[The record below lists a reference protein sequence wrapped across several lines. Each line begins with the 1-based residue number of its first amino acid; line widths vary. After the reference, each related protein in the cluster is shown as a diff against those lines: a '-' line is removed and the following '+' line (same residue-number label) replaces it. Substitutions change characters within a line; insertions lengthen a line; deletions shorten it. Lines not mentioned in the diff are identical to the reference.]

1 MEYGITANG
10 FSMRRLDEIYN
21 ASCKRFEDEI
31 GVNPSENP
39 QSVMNVLFTIFSDA
53 PAEMWEAFAAS
64 YQQLFPNT
72 AEGIAL
78 DNAMQIGGVN
88 RIGQARTKYMLDSK
102 DRWRAMCGLS
112 DSVLDALSKSAAE
125 LLVICKDTEN
135 FRDEA
140 VKSAEKAEKDKE
152 ASAANAL
159 AADKSA
165 KKASES
171 EGVASQ
177 KAENAK
183 EAAEASN
190 KSAEEASKSAAGAL
204 ASEQAASESAR
215 LSSISEAASKDAMN
229 GAKDFSNSASKS
241 AREALES
248 KRAAEDAANSA
259 SESSLAAAS
268 SERTATEKAAESSEL
283 AIRTEKNA
291 ELSKESSETAI
302 KAAAEAKKAL
312 SMLSFAFGID
322 DEGRFSL
329 FAKKSIT

>member
-1 MEYGITANG
+1 MAILIADTKLETETDAWYMFYADT
-10 FSMRRLDEIYN
+10 
-21 ASCKRFEDEI
+21 KEDI
-31 GVNPSENP
+31 QTLPTSTSTGSSYRVRKYARPT
-39 QSVMNVLFTIFSDA
+39 SVAYCI
-53 PAEMWEAFAAS
+53 EEAR
-64 YQQLFPNT
+64 Q
-72 AEGIAL
+72 
-78 DNAMQIGGVN
+78 
-88 RIGQARTKYMLDSK
+88 YMLDSK

-159 AADKSA
+159 AADRSA

-171 EGVASQ
+171 EDVASQ

-229 GAKDFSNSASKS
+229 EAKDFSNSASKS

-259 SESSLAAAS
+259 SKSSLAAAS
-268 SERTATEKAAESSEL
+268 SERAATEKATESSEL

-302 KAAAEAKKAL
+302 KAAAEAKEAL

>member
-1 MEYGITANG
+1 MAILIADTKLETETDAWYMFYADT
-10 FSMRRLDEIYN
+10 
-21 ASCKRFEDEI
+21 KEDI
-31 GVNPSENP
+31 QTLPTSTSTGSSYRVRKYARPT
-39 QSVMNVLFTIFSDA
+39 SVAYCI
-53 PAEMWEAFAAS
+53 EEAR
-64 YQQLFPNT
+64 Q
-72 AEGIAL
+72 
-78 DNAMQIGGVN
+78 
-88 RIGQARTKYMLDSK
+88 YMLDSK

-125 LLVICKDTEN
+125 LLAICKDTEN

-159 AADKSA
+159 AADRSA

-171 EGVASQ
+171 EDVASQ

-229 GAKDFSNSASKS
+229 EAKDFQIQRRNL
-241 AREALES
+241 LE
-248 KRAAEDAANSA
+248 RLLNQNV
-259 SESSLAAAS
+259 LQ
-268 SERTATEKAAESSEL
+268 
-283 AIRTEKNA
+283 
-291 ELSKESSETAI
+291 
-302 KAAAEAKKAL
+302 KAL
-312 SMLSFAFGID
+312 PIVPPNPALPPQVRR
-322 DEGRFSL
+322 ERQQ
-329 FAKKSIT
+329 KKRQNHLNWQ

>member
-1 MEYGITANG
+1 MAILIADTKLETETDAWYMFYADT
-10 FSMRRLDEIYN
+10 
-21 ASCKRFEDEI
+21 KEDI
-31 GVNPSENP
+31 QTLPTSTSTGSSYRVRKYARPT
-39 QSVMNVLFTIFSDA
+39 SVAYCI
-53 PAEMWEAFAAS
+53 EEAR
-64 YQQLFPNT
+64 Q
-72 AEGIAL
+72 
-78 DNAMQIGGVN
+78 
-88 RIGQARTKYMLDSK
+88 YMLDSK

-140 VKSAEKAEKDKE
+140 
-152 ASAANAL
+152 
-159 AADKSA
+159 
-165 KKASES
+165 
-171 EGVASQ
+171 
-177 KAENAK
+177 
-183 EAAEASN
+183 
-190 KSAEEASKSAAGAL
+190 
-204 ASEQAASESAR
+204 
-215 LSSISEAASKDAMN
+215 
-229 GAKDFSNSASKS
+229 SKS

-259 SESSLAAAS
+259 SKSSLAAAS
-268 SERTATEKAAESSEL
+268 SERTATEKAEESSEL

-302 KAAAEAKKAL
+302 KAAAEAKEAL

>member
-1 MEYGITANG
+1 MAILIADTKLETETDAWYMFYADT
-10 FSMRRLDEIYN
+10 
-21 ASCKRFEDEI
+21 KEDI
-31 GVNPSENP
+31 QTLPTSTSTGSSYRVRKYARPT
-39 QSVMNVLFTIFSDA
+39 SVAYCI
-53 PAEMWEAFAAS
+53 EEAR
-64 YQQLFPNT
+64 Q
-72 AEGIAL
+72 
-78 DNAMQIGGVN
+78 
-88 RIGQARTKYMLDSK
+88 YMLDSK

-125 LLVICKDTEN
+125 LLAICKDTEN

-159 AADKSA
+159 AADRSA

-229 GAKDFSNSASKS
+229 EAKDFSNSASKS

-268 SERTATEKAAESSEL
+268 SERAATEKAAESSEL

-291 ELSKESSETAI
+291 ELSKERLI
-302 KAAAEAKKAL
+302 KQLQKQRKLCQCCHSLLE
-312 SMLSFAFGID
+312 SMMRAVFRCL
-322 DEGRFSL
+322 RKNL
-329 FAKKSIT
+329 